1 MLCHEKYDTIMT
13 ARDNKM
19 MGMSQT
25 GILSQQRNFK
35 IEVQFLGVV

>member
-25 GILSQQRNFK
+25 GILSQQLR
-35 IEVQFLGVV
+35 I